1 MSIRTEDQSSTSVSI
16 LFPADRNPPKGKL
29 ADAEV
34 VFGSGHG
41 PFSGTKLTGFSVW
54 EGKHGRYV
62 SLPGRPFTVNGARR
76 SYALL
81 RPADPSVQ
89 APMDEIRRLILDAY
103 SAREG
108 GSTEQ
113 ATDARHAEELA

>member
-1 MSIRTEDQSSTSVSI
+1 MSNRTEDQSSTSVSI
-16 LFPADRNPPKGKL
+16 VLPTDRNPPKGKL
-29 ADAEV
+29 ADAEI

-41 PFSGTKLTGFSVW
+41 PFTGTKLSGFSVW

-62 SLPGRPFTVNGARR
+62 SLPGRPFTVNGNRR

-81 RPADPSVQ
+81 RPADPAVQ

-103 SAREG
+103 SACEG
-108 GSTEQ
+108 SGTEQ
-113 ATDARHAEELA
+113 ATDAIHAEELA